1 MRAILYLNVSHMLS
15 IRILHSQ
22 CMIWQVVQFS
32 ASFLFFFRFFSIR
45 DIYFMDTG
53 VYQNTQ
59 KKRQCL
65 PHRELIPSP
74 LPRHIAV
81 HGNNCC
87 LILEAHKTHK

>member
-32 ASFLFFFRFFSIR
+32 ASFLLFFRFFSIR

-59 KKRQCL
+59 KKTPVPTSQRAHTL
-65 PHRELIPSP
+65 S
-74 LPRHIAV
+74 V
-81 HGNNCC
+81 TKTYCC
-87 LILEAHKTHK
+87 SRK